1 MVHAIY
7 AFVQSKRSGTTAE
20 EQTNDGRKTE
30 EVAPS
35 VLRVVCPDSV
45 RGWELLLVV
54 GVEHRGGFKI
64 VVLAVFHLEIFWGL
78 LFSLC
83 FLSYLQTL
91 QVPSTESENITGQ
104 RYRIFSDFHKI
115 NVNFYWKMGGVM
127 C

>member
-35 VLRVVCPDSV
+35 VLQVVCPDSV

-64 VVLAVFHLEIFWGL
+64 VVLAVFQLEIFLGTSIFTL
-78 LFSLC
+78 

-104 RYRIFSDFHKI
+104 RYRIFSDKKKTSLSILITLFS
-115 NVNFYWKMGGVM
+115 F
-127 C
+127 

>member
-7 AFVQSKRSGTTAE
+7 TFVQSKRSGTTAE

-35 VLRVVCPDSV
+35 VLQVVCPDSV

-64 VVLAVFHLEIFWGL
+64 VVLAVFHLEIFLGTSIFT
-78 LFSLC
+78 LFFVIPPDPASP
-83 FLSYLQTL
+83 F
-91 QVPSTESENITGQ
+91 N
-104 RYRIFSDFHKI
+104 RI
-115 NVNFYWKMGGVM
+115 
-127 C
+127 

>member
-1 MVHAIY
+1 MYTYTVHRHCNMGDSIHIIRLVMVHAIY

-78 LFSLC
+78 LFLLFFFVIPPDPASP
-83 FLSYLQTL
+83 F
-91 QVPSTESENITGQ
+91 N
-104 RYRIFSDFHKI
+104 RI
-115 NVNFYWKMGGVM
+115 
-127 C
+127 